1 MAGANQSQQ
10 QCGGQDKAA
19 QARIGGGVGGALLRE
34 GRRSI
39 APDISR
45 LRIGKK
51 NSEGCSVRK
60 NPISSSP
67 VVFLV
72 FVQSFFLLRQTCKVC
87 TAVCRQT
94 FLRERQS
101 AKSLDRLIRRTSPE
115 SKPVCG
121 RRSPPHCIRGGNTHH
136 VRLESRPNL
145 PPALAIAQEPLMGRI
160 RLSPPYLLHDD
171 FPAPIRTSHFP
182 DISRSREGTP
192 AGRWIRP
199 R

>member
-45 LRIGKK
+45 LRFGKK
-51 NSEGCSVRK
+51 NSEGCSVK
-60 NPISSSP
+60 KSNFFKSSCVSGFCS
-67 VVFLV
+67 VFFPSSTNL
-72 FVQSFFLLRQTCKVC
+72 QSLHGCLPSNVYT
-87 TAVCRQT
+87 
-94 FLRERQS
+94 RERQS